1 MNRLKQK
8 GFSEIFYLIWMGA
21 IPLTS
26 SLILGY
32 FGFNYLEGIRNFE
45 TYQMFLF
52 WGISIFVLGLGF
64 FPTTFFALFCGY
76 MWGLKVILPIV
87 IVYFFASFLG
97 YSLAKLVKGD
107 SILSFLKKKEKIGAI
122 LNNVQQ
128 NSIYWVFLVRIS
140 PLFPFAI
147 TNTLLAYLKVNLKS
161 YLIGGTLGMIPR
173 SLLAIW
179 VGSQAATWQEIIKNP
194 NKMDFQNVFT
204 LVLLLLSGF
213 GMFYLIRKKGI
224 IPLNP

>member
-1 MNRLKQK
+1 MDRLKQK

-32 FGFNYLEGIRNFE
+32 LGFNYVEGIRNFD
-45 TYQMFLF
+45 TYQMLSF
-52 WGISIFVLGLGF
+52 WGVSIFVLGLGF

-76 MWGLKVILPIV
+76 MWGLKIIAPIAF
-87 IVYFFASFLG
+87 VYLLASLLG

-107 SILSFLKKKEKIGAI
+107 LILSFLKKQEKIGSI

-147 TNTLLAYLKVNLKS
+147 TNTLLAYLKVNLRS
-161 YLIGGTLGMIPR
+161 YLIGGTMGMIPR
-173 SLLAIW
+173 SMLAIW
-179 VGSQAATWQEIIKNP
+179 IGSQAATWQEIIKNP
-194 NKMDFQNVFT
+194 NKLDLQNVIT
-204 LVLLLLSGF
+204 LMLLLLSGL

-224 IPLNP
+224 IPENP